1 MLHRILSKK
10 FSTLSIAKKSLSTT
24 SYSNVYE
31 EFFKASIEKPEE
43 FWDERAKNVN
53 WFEKY
58 TQVLDHSNPP
68 FTKW

>member
-1 MLHRILSKK
+1 MLKNLPRRIFNFHILQRGV
-10 FSTLSIAKKSLSTT
+10 STT
-24 SYSNVYE
+24 TCSNVYHDY
-31 EFFKASIEKPEE
+31 FRKSIENPEE
-43 FWDERAKNVN
+43 FWDEKADNIK